1 MTDRQL
7 EELQDQ
13 LNKLRLK
20 HDRVLDK
27 IVQLQKERKAAQ
39 DAADT
44 LGARAFRIGDRVRV
58 RNPNP
63 KQPRE
68 GKVTKITKE
77 RVTLTSDS
85 GIDVWRAPKNLE
97 LLE

>member
-1 MTDRQL
+1 MSDRQL

-13 LNKLRLK
+13 LKSLELK
-20 HDRVLDK
+20 HDRVLSK
-27 IVQLQKERKAAQ
+27 IVKLHKKRKAAQ

-58 RNPNP
+58 KNPNP

-85 GIDVWRAPKNLE
+85 GIDVWRAPKNLD

>member
-20 HDRVLDK
+20 HDRVQDK
-27 IVQLQKERKAAQ
+27 IVQLLIDRKAAQ
-39 DAADT
+39 QAADT

-97 LLE
+97 LLK